1 MAYDE
6 EPGDRA
12 RDVVELVTSY
22 LDETMKPE
30 ERNAFERH
38 LETCGRCVDYLEQV
52 RRVTELT
59 GRPPAETLS
68 REFQQHLI
76 EAFGGINGG

>member
-1 MAYDE
+1 MAYDDE
-6 EPGDRA
+6 SGDRTH
-12 RDVVELVTSY
+12 DVVELVTSY

-30 ERNAFERH
+30 ERAAFERH
-38 LETCGRCVDYLEQV
+38 LETCDRCVGYLEQV
-52 RRVTELT
+52 RRVVGLT

-76 EAFGGINGG
+76 EVFSGYDGG

>member
-1 MAYDE
+1 MTKE
-6 EPGDRA
+6 

-22 LDETMKPE
+22 LDETMNPE
-30 ERNAFERH
+30 ERATFERH
-38 LETCGRCVDYLEQV
+38 LETCDRCVGYLDQV
-52 RRVTELT
+52 RRAIALT

-76 EAFGGINGG
+76 EAFSSIDGG